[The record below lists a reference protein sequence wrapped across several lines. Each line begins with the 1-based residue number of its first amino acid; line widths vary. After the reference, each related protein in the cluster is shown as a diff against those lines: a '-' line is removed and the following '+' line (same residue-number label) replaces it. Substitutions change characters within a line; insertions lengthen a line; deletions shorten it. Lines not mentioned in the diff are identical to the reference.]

1 MPATRSTTMDAAAN
15 FLHETYTSHQELGE
29 CSANG
34 SFMNQTA
41 EASFNL
47 LETMAM
53 NSECRGSK
61 RKIMRRQVAIT
72 DEDAIRALTEQV
84 ATLTL

>member
-1 MPATRSTTMDAAAN
+1 MPATRSTTVDAAAN

-53 NSECRGSK
+53 NKEC
-61 RKIMRRQVAIT
+61 
-72 DEDAIRALTEQV
+72 
-84 ATLTL
+84 